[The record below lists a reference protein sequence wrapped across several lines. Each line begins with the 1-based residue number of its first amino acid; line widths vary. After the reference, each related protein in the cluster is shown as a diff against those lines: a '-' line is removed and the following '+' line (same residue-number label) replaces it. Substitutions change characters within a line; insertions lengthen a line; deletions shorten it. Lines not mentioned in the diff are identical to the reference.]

1 MDELIAAIR
10 RIADETGADEF
21 VTINRNQFRDITG
34 SATVYVLCKND
45 DLPPEA
51 GSALCIFAAEVNA
64 LAWRLLT
71 GEIKK
76 EDLNIETL

>member
-1 MDELIAAIR
+1 MDELIAAIKR
-10 RIADETGADEF
+10 MAEATGADEF

-34 SATVYVLCKND
+34 TAAAYVLCTND
-45 DLPPEA
+45 GLPLEA
-51 GSALCIFAAEVNA
+51 GSALCVFAAEVNA